1 MPADAAVTDKLPHVS
16 SSVRKYLGGS
26 GGQAPRD
33 RGGAAAARPRGFFAN
48 NPSVLI
54 FIACLAV
61 FTLAVT
67 ILSEGL
73 GLGIISTSFV
83 KTLGKTLCLCL
94 VAIAMDLVWGYCGIL
109 SLGHF
114 AFFGLGGY
122 MIGMWLMY
130 ERTRLIVVDSLA
142 NAPLP
147 PTPDEVRDGIATQ
160 IFGVVGASDFPAVW
174 AFAHSLPIQ
183 LALVVIVPGLLALV
197 FGWLAFRSRV
207 TGVYLSILTQAMTLA
222 LALYLFQND
231 SGLRGNNG
239 LSGLQNLPG
248 LEAVPQALISV
259 WFLWGSALALGLGY
273 VLAAWVVSGKL
284 GSVIRG
290 IRDDE
295 ARVRFLGYPVE
306 GFKLF
311 IFTLTA
317 VIAGIAGALY
327 YPQAGIINPAE
338 IAPIASIYLAVWVAI
353 GGRGRI
359 YGAVIGAAF
368 VSLLSTW
375 FTGGQAPDLPLGI
388 YTVQWVDWWLVLL
401 GLSFVLVTLFAP
413 KGIGG
418 LFDLV
423 SHQRHPDRHG
433 ADLGPDMGSYREQE
447 AQE

>member
-1 MPADAAVTDKLPHVS
+1 MDFI
-16 SSVRKYLGGS
+16 RK
-26 GGQAPRD
+26 
-33 RGGAAAARPRGFFAN
+33 
-48 NPSVLI
+48 NPSLPV
-54 FIACLAV
+54 FIAGLAI
-61 FTLAVT
+61 FTLVVT
-67 ILSEGL
+67 FMSEAYGAGAL
-73 GLGIISTSFV
+73 STSFV
-83 KTLGKTLCLCL
+83 KTLGKTLCLAL
-94 VAIAMDLVWGYCGIL
+94 VAIAMDLVWGYTGIL

-130 ERTRLIVVDSLA
+130 ARTKLIVVESMA
-142 NAPLP
+142 SAALP
-147 PTPDEVRDGIATQ
+147 PTPSEISDAIGTQ
-160 IFGVVGASDFPAVW
+160 IFGVVGSSEFPLVW
-174 AFAHSLPIQ
+174 MFAHSFWAQI
-183 LALVVIVPGLLALV
+183 ALVVIVPGILALV

-222 LALYLFQND
+222 LSLYLFQND

-248 LEAVPQALISV
+248 ADGISQDYISIWFFWASAFALLITY
-259 WFLWGSALALGLGY
+259 LI
-273 VLAAWVVSGKL
+273 AAFVVSGKF

-295 ARVRFLGYPVE
+295 ARVRFLGYSVE

-311 IFTLTA
+311 VFAMTA
-317 VIAGIAGALY
+317 VMAAIGGALY

-368 VSLLSTW
+368 VSLVSTY
-375 FTGGQAPDLPLGI
+375 FTGGQAPDIPLGF
-388 YTVQWVDWWLVLL
+388 YTIKWVDWWLVLL

-418 LFDLV
+418 LFDLITHRM
-423 SHQRHPDRHG
+423 SPKRGG
-433 ADLGPDMGSYREQE
+433 APLGPDDGSLREQE
-447 AQE
+447 AEK